1 MRRMTDVEM
10 EHYLAQVAR
19 RGKALCL
26 PAAEL
31 EKWRDEFNKITLYLK
46 SEYKRFVIS
55 KIVRRR
61 RYTDLAV
68 FNEFVEKEKNGLIA
82 SAEKLLDQGDADNF
96 DWFCW
101 LMHLKYMTMWRERHD
116 VGLR

>member
-10 EHYLAQVAR
+10 EHYLKQVAR
-19 RGKALCL
+19 RGRALCL

-31 EKWRDEFNKITLYLK
+31 EKWQDEFNKITLYLK

-61 RYTDLAV
+61 RYADVEV
-68 FNEFVEKEKNGLIA
+68 FNKFVKKEENGLIA
-82 SAEKLLDQGDADNF
+82 SAKRLLDQGDADNF
-96 DWFCW
+96 DWLCW
-101 LMHLKYMTMWRERHD
+101 LMHLKYMTMWREKC
-116 VGLR
+116 

>member
-10 EHYLAQVAR
+10 EHYLKQVER

-26 PAAEL
+26 PSAEL
-31 EKWRDEFNKITLYLK
+31 EKWQDEFSKISLYLK

-61 RYTDLAV
+61 RYADVEV
-68 FNEFVEKEKNGLIA
+68 FNKFVKKEENGLIA
-82 SAEKLLDQGDADNF
+82 LAHKALDDGNAD
-96 DWFCW
+96 DLSCYCW
-101 LMHLKYMTMWRERHD
+101 LMHLKYMVMWKYERD
-116 VGLR
+116 EIAE

>member
-1 MRRMTDVEM
+1 M
-10 EHYLAQVAR
+10 EHYLKQVER

-26 PAAEL
+26 PSAEL
-31 EKWRDEFNKITLYLK
+31 EKWQDEFNKISLYLK

-55 KIVRRR
+55 RIVRWG
-61 RYTDLAV
+61 RYTDVAV
-68 FNEFVEKEKNGLIA
+68 FNAFVEKEKDGLIA

-101 LMHLKYMTMWRERHD
+101 QMHLKYMTMWRERH
-116 VGLR
+116 